1 MNNDEEN
8 KSNNEEEEQTNVD
21 EEPVDVETGSTNAGD
36 DEPTNVEGEPTTV
49 EDRSTNVQEEK
60 PPEGSRPTTPEPGG
74 KSKKSGVSALLGGI
88 VGGLIS
94 AVAVILLFT
103 SGAIDL
109 NDSAETSSETPNSSD
124 NESTEVVNTLS
135 TDNADTASNM
145 EEASKAVV
153 GVTNLQQQNIWEE
166 EGNEAGTG
174 SGIIYK
180 KEDGNAY
187 VVTNNHVIQDA
198 EEVEVRMH
206 DDEQV
211 PAEVL
216 GTDPLTDLAV
226 LEIDGENI
234 DTVANLGS
242 SSDLQVGETVAAI
255 GNPLGEEFAN
265 TVTQGIV
272 SGLDRSVSVDT
283 NQDGQPD
290 WVTEVIQTDAAI
302 NPGNSGGALVT
313 GEGEVIGINSM
324 KIAQQ
329 AVEGIGFAIPIDE
342 ALPVME
348 QLETNGEIERPVIG
362 ISTASLQQVPPQY
375 RSEISLPNDV
385 AEGMVIADVQ
395 ANSSAEQAGLQ
406 QFDVVTKIN
415 GEEITSILD
424 LRQHL
429 YSDENAI
436 GDTIEIEYY
445 RDGNQETVD
454 LELQGDKEQQEL

>member
-226 LEIDGENI
+226 LEIDGEK
-234 DTVANLGS
+234 
-242 SSDLQVGETVAAI
+242 
-255 GNPLGEEFAN
+255 
-265 TVTQGIV
+265 
-272 SGLDRSVSVDT
+272 DRKSVV
-283 NQDGQPD
+283 
-290 WVTEVIQTDAAI
+290 
-302 NPGNSGGALVT
+302 
-313 GEGEVIGINSM
+313 
-324 KIAQQ
+324 
-329 AVEGIGFAIPIDE
+329 
-342 ALPVME
+342 
-348 QLETNGEIERPVIG
+348 
-362 ISTASLQQVPPQY
+362 
-375 RSEISLPNDV
+375 
-385 AEGMVIADVQ
+385 
-395 ANSSAEQAGLQ
+395 
-406 QFDVVTKIN
+406 
-415 GEEITSILD
+415 
-424 LRQHL
+424 
-429 YSDENAI
+429 
-436 GDTIEIEYY
+436 
-445 RDGNQETVD
+445 
-454 LELQGDKEQQEL
+454 

>member
-1 MNNDEEN
+1 MDEESVDA
-8 KSNNEEEEQTNVD
+8 KTRATDTENEEATNVTK
-21 EEPVDVETGSTNAGD
+21 EE
-36 DEPTNVEGEPTTV
+36 
-49 EDRSTNVQEEK
+49 
-60 PPEGSRPTTPEPGG
+60 PPEGNQSNVPAPER
-74 KSKKSGVSALLGGI
+74 KTKTSGMSVLLGGV

-94 AVAVILLFT
+94 AVAIIVLFT
-103 SGAIDL
+103 SGVIDL
-109 NDSAETSSETPNSSD
+109 NDSAETSSETAGSS
-124 NESTEVVNTLS
+124 ESQSTEVVDSLS
-135 TDNADTASNM
+135 TDDASTASNM

-166 EGNEAGTG
+166 SENEAGTG

-187 VVTNNHVIQDA
+187 VVTNHHVIQDA
-198 EEVEVRMH
+198 EEVEIRIH

-226 LEIDGENI
+226 LEIDGESV

-242 SSDLQVGETVAAI
+242 SSDLEVGGTVAAI

-272 SGLDRSVSVDT
+272 SGLDRSVGVDT
-283 NQDGQPD
+283 TQDGQPD

-313 GEGEVIGINSM
+313 SEGEVVGINSM

-342 ALPVME
+342 ALPIME
-348 QLETNGEIERPVIG
+348 QLETDGEIERPVIG
-362 ISTASLQQVPPQY
+362 ITIASLQQVPPEY
-375 RSEISLPNDV
+375 RSEINLPDDI
-385 AEGMVIADVQ
+385 AEGMVVADVQ
-395 ANSSAEQAGLQ
+395 ANSSADQAGLQ
-406 QFDVVTKIN
+406 QYDVITKIN
-415 GEEITSILD
+415 GEEIASILD

-429 YSDENAI
+429 YSDDNAI

-445 RDGNQETVD
+445 RDGEQHTVE
-454 LELQGDKEQQEL
+454 LELQGDEEQPEL